1 MEYEKQK
8 EGGHAV
14 LALAIR
20 HTNKLIRRT
29 VAEEGI
35 RLGRFFTPRA
45 AALEVAG
52 LLPVPERS
60 ELRLLDAGAGTGI
73 LIAAAVEA
81 VCRAGTCRT
90 LRIDAYENDARLLP
104 SLTDILDRIRRR
116 AKHDFDVKL
125 IVRILDTDFMEG
137 ALGLAEPRGDLE
149 RYDIVLTHPPV
160 GVPAEGSPAA
170 AFCRRVLPKGTELA
184 FLFAEAAAARLAED
198 GVMAAILPISF
209 ADSVNCAPLRSRLF
223 ARAPLVAM
231 TLDAGSRGTRR
242 DKTMLCFFRY
252 GEEPRYLRV
261 RVAHAT
267 GCADLPPIPYSLAVF
282 SEEYRILLAK
292 SREDVML
299 VDAMNAFPCRLADLG
314 LVAKTGLTIETR
326 YADCMRKTREDGA
339 VPLLHPAGIAD
350 GKMQFPPRGREK
362 PFIVPRIPSLAA
374 KNHTMVLVKRAPSR
388 RDGRH
393 LVVGVYFSAQLPHDA
408 RISTANKLNVI
419 EAEVGE
425 MDTALASGLA
435 AVLSSSYYERYC
447 ALTGRFAAVTTAAL
461 AALPLPEEE
470 VLRDIGNRLSV
481 GRNDSLRVTDA
492 VATAKLAAYYS
503 LPQ

>member
-1 MEYEKQK
+1 M
-8 EGGHAV
+8 

-20 HTNKLIRRT
+20 HTNKQIRRT

-45 AALEVAG
+45 AAAEMSA
-52 LLPVPERS
+52 LLTVPERE

-73 LIAAAVEA
+73 LTAAAIEA
-81 VCRAGTCRT
+81 VCRAGTCRI
-90 LRIDAYENDARLLP
+90 LHIDAYETDPRLTPVLA
-104 SLTDILDRIRRR
+104 DILERLRRR
-116 AKHDFDVKL
+116 AKHDFGVKL
-125 IVRILDTDFMEG
+125 VIRILERDFRDG
-137 ALGLAEPRGDLE
+137 ALGLAEPRGEGE
-149 RYDIVLTHPPV
+149 RYDIVLTNPPT

-170 AFCRRVLPKGTELA
+170 DFCRRVLPKGTELA

-198 GVMAAILPISF
+198 GVMAAILPIAF
-209 ADSVNCAPLRSRLF
+209 ADSVNAAPLRSRLF
-223 ARAPLVAM
+223 ARAPLTSM
-231 TLDAGSRGTRR
+231 TLDVGSRGTRR
-242 DKTMLCFFRY
+242 DKTMLCLFRY

-261 RVAHAT
+261 RVAH
-267 GCADLPPIPYSLAVF
+267 GEECEELPPIPYTLAVF

-314 LVAKTGLTIETR
+314 LTAKTGLTIETR
-326 YADCMRKTREDGA
+326 YADCLRASRADGA
-339 VPLLHPAGIAD
+339 VPLLHPAGIVD
-350 GKMQFPPRGREK
+350 GQMQFPTRGREK
-362 PFIVPRIPSLAA
+362 PFIVPRIPSLAC

-419 EAEVGE
+419 EAVSGE

-461 AALPLPEEE
+461 ASLPLPERE
-470 VLRDIGNRLSV
+470 VLCDIGYRLSV
-481 GRNDSLRVTDA
+481 GRNYSLRVTDA
-492 VATAKLAAYYS
+492 VATAKLSAYYS